1 MRECVGPPRRA
12 VWEDKAEAKKT
23 MKRTVSIRKRLERLE
38 AGRQKQADTAGREAF
53 IVRGAFDGERHLE
66 MTSSPDARRCWFE
79 EMPGPGKQ
87 LADFGEF
94 AFVLELTED
103 EANA

>member
-1 MRECVGPPRRA
+1 MMPVDAE
-12 VWEDKAEAKKT
+12 VWEDKMEAT
-23 MKRTVSIRKRLERLE
+23 MTRTVSIRKRLERLE
-38 AGRQKQADTAGREAF
+38 AARQKQADTAGREAF
-53 IVRGAFDGERHLE
+53 IVLGTYDGERHLE
-66 MTSSPDARRCWFE
+66 MTSAPDAGRCWFQ

-94 AFVLELTED
+94 ALVLHLTDD